1 MDKYPKSKEL
11 KDGTE
16 ITLKI
21 MTDDDL
27 EAVIAFFQSLPEKD
41 RLYLRYDTK
50 NPENVRRRFGNLNYD
65 NMFPILVFIEEEIVG
80 IATLFRAEFGWM
92 RNLGEIRV
100 VITSAFQRK
109 GVARILIRELFF
121 VALSKQLY
129 KIQFEFMDTQESAR
143 IAAEHMGFHKEATLR
158 KHVTDINGVR
168 RDLIIMSLDVEEMWY
183 LMEDYVKSPDFRIQ

>member
-1 MDKYPKSKEL
+1 MDKYPKLKEL

-16 ITLKI
+16 ITLRI
-21 MTDDDL
+21 MKNDDL
-27 EAVIAFFQSLPEKD
+27 EGLIAFFQSLAEKD
-41 RLYLRYDTK
+41 RLYLRSDTK
-50 NPENVRRRFGNLNYD
+50 NPEIVRRRFGNLNYD
-65 NMFPILVFIEEEIVG
+65 NMFPILVFFEEEIVG

-109 GVARILIRELFF
+109 GLARILIRELFF
-121 VALSKQLY
+121 HALSKQLY

-168 RDLIIMSLDVEEMWY
+168 RDLIIMTLDVEEMWY